1 MEGST
6 RGLNVAL
13 LEGDDFAA
21 GTSGRS
27 TKLIHGGIRYLEQ
40 AVFSAD
46 VTKLEL
52 VIEALAERAH
62 LLNAAPF
69 MAHPVPIMIPL
80 YKWWELP
87 YMYAGAKAYDIFAW
101 SRRAVPAS
109 TLILKVS
116 INHARPTDLLQRWH
130 TRALRKAPSM
140 ATHDPSCALHS
151 IYAGGRGAWR
161 VFGTFALQVASRN
174 AASRSPHHLYW
185 LLAPRCRRFPLCP
198 CSGRGHV
205 PLPDAQP

>member
-1 MEGST
+1 MGAGCAMEGST

-101 SRRAVPAS
+101 GRRAVPAS

-116 INHARPTDLLQRWH
+116 LSPLGAEPGQLPPCLSASPSAPQPCNQEQG
-130 TRALRKAPSM
+130 LRSCQA
-140 ATHDPSCALHS
+140 AAVCLAVVTHVRH
-151 IYAGGRGAWR
+151 GG
-161 VFGTFALQVASRN
+161 TT
-174 AASRSPHHLYW
+174 AAKMHDSTAC
-185 LLAPRCRRFPLCP
+185 LAPCLFLHALCA
-198 CSGRGHV
+198 GRGHV
-205 PLPDAQP
+205 PVPHAQP

>member
-1 MEGST
+1 MGAGCAMEGAT

-13 LEGDDFAA
+13 LDGDDFAA

-101 SRRAVPAS
+101 GRRAVPAS

-116 INHARPTDLLQRWH
+116 GACSGARVRWRESAAWPAAAQLALCVPSATRWARGASQRAAH
-130 TRALRKAPSM
+130 CPGCRSECQRAL
-140 ATHDPSCALHS
+140 
-151 IYAGGRGAWR
+151 
-161 VFGTFALQVASRN
+161 
-174 AASRSPHHLYW
+174 SPHRPS
-185 LLAPRCRRFPLCP
+185 ATPGRARRVPCP
-198 CSGRGHV
+198 TCAGRGHV